1 MLRLYQVLLTDL
13 VVSYLDQV
21 GIVGGGWLGQDLDRS
36 DFGQKYATSN
46 TYLSILVSKPD
57 LVS

>member
-21 GIVGGGWLGQDLDRS
+21 GIVGGGRLGQDLDRS
-36 DFGQKYATSN
+36 GLGQKYATSN
-46 TYLSILVSKPD
+46 TYLSFYPS
-57 LVS
+57 

>member
-21 GIVGGGWLGQDLDRS
+21 GIVGGGRLGQDLDRS
-36 DFGQKYATSN
+36 GLGQKYATSN
-46 TYLSILVSKPD
+46 IYLS
-57 LVS
+57 